1 MKGVVILP
9 HLHIQRPDLKPM
21 EAQNL
26 LFYKDRKTNDELDN
40 PTTNWGFI
48 SWKIQDEM
56 VF

>member
-1 MKGVVILP
+1 
-9 HLHIQRPDLKPM
+9 M

-26 LFYKDRKTNDELDN
+26 LLYKDRETNDVLDI